1 MNTICIAGFGK
12 LGIEIG
18 SILPSG
24 CVIRVVDLK
33 NAELSGVEFFS
44 PENIEEALTGAEVL
58 LISHNNPND
67 VAVQAQAAAKKR
79 IPVIVA
85 TTGLS
90 RANIAFLKSISD
102 RIPIIISDNFS
113 LGVALLARQVR
124 EAARTLPAGWTAEI
138 VECHHGEKLD
148 CPSGTAMKLAKEICL
163 GRNLD
168 PELAIKV
175 GRPKGRSDGP
185 RKKHEIYIHSVRGGT
200 VFGKHTVTF
209 FGTNECCNY
218 EHEAGSR
225 RVFANGAVYAI
236 NWIINRTVSGLYDMN
251 NVYGLS

>member
-1 MNTICIAGFGK
+1 MNTVCIAGFGK

-18 SILPSG
+18 SILPSR

-33 NAELSGVEFFS
+33 NAELSGVEFFF
-44 PENIEEALTGAEVL
+44 PENIEEALTEAEVL
-58 LISHNNPND
+58 LISHNNPNE
-67 VAVQAQAAAKKR
+67 VAAQAQVAAKKR

-90 RANIAFLKSISD
+90 HANIAFLKSISD
-102 RIPIIISDNFS
+102 RIPIIISNNFS
-113 LGVALLARQVR
+113 LGVALFARQVR
-124 EAARTLPAGWTAEI
+124 EAARILPAGWTVEI
-138 VECHHGEKLD
+138 VEHHHGEKLD
-148 CPSGTAMKLAKEICL
+148 CPSGTAMNLAEQICL

-168 PELAIKV
+168 PQLAVKV
-175 GRPKGRSDGP
+175 GRPKGRSDEP
-185 RKKHEIYIHSVRGGT
+185 RKKQEIYIHSVRGGT

-209 FGTNECCNY
+209 FGPDEVFTY

-225 RVFANGAVYAI
+225 RVFANGAVCAI

-251 NVYGLS
+251 DVYGIA